1 MSAINFPDPSQSPWT
16 NSSTGIT
23 YTYSNG
29 VWKALSSEET
39 FLKQTDAEST
49 YLKQVD
55 ANFVSLSDGGT
66 QQVISGGGGLNVDGD
81 VQKKG
86 NTVPSAVMG
95 ASAPSNPGIC
105 DFWTDTSGDDPVLK
119 SWNGTEWVEV
129 GSSGVVTSE
138 LPELPSTLES
148 TDLLVIERSGVQY
161 RIPSEDLVP
170 VTGAIHTPV
179 EVLTPFD
186 GAGVGGDRSYSPM
199 TNTISA
205 ISLTERSSRRT
216 YGSYSSEMQFR
227 DLAWVNNSFFLA
239 GNATSYSDRYY
250 QGLKMDPLSGIDYVQ
265 SFMMENGSNAMED
278 RYGFA
283 YGLGIY
289 VSVGHA
295 NQNNYDSLILVTN
308 DPTGTWI
315 GRNESQN
322 FGELKITH
330 WYGNNY
336 GARYIDFNDVHF
348 ANNMFVAVAQT
359 DSWTSRA
366 SNHNNAY
373 YDELTIYTSSDG
385 LNWTYRYGPRGQ
397 WGAVTYGNGRWIVVG
412 KSDHAVTSSTR
423 MATSTD
429 GVSWSSVSGAP
440 GWTGFGDIVYGN
452 GMFVT
457 VAHYSGSENNNSPIA
472 YSTDGLNWS
481 TANATPGRYTHI
493 TYGDGKFVAY
503 NGSYGSYR
511 GKIVVSEDGINWTTH
526 AGPKDDDGSEL
537 YVRGLAYGGGWFY
550 AGGEGYVFRSAD
562 GRNWDQEKA
571 SITLLNDDVLD
582 SSDSSVVNGASLS
595 TVIPQYSTVQSDSN
609 AGVTGE
615 IYEITSPTTMTL
627 YNVVG
632 SWTTGMKMVSQT
644 PVTSYAPSPADI
656 TFTSENADTTAVS
669 ATGTTLLSRTWTL
682 ETRAS
687 DSDPW
692 TVQVEYEDFSIASS
706 QDGATPWT
714 TNKPTLLPN
723 TQYRVKVAYNA
734 LGARTQESPYHTFT
748 TGDF

>member
-49 YLKQVD
+49 YLKQTD

-129 GSSGVVTSE
+129 GSSGVATSE

-148 TDLLVIERSGVQY
+148 SDLLVIERGGVQY
-161 RIPSEDLVP
+161 RIPSDDLVP
-170 VTGAIHTPV
+170 ATGAIHTPV

-186 GAGVGGDRSYSPM
+186 GAGVGGDKTYNPM

-205 ISLTERSSRRT
+205 VQRAEGSDYKTTGGGYNYQIMWRGLEYLNGELIS
-216 YGSYSSEMQFR
+216 GH
-227 DLAWVNNSFFLA
+227 
-239 GNATSYSDRYY
+239 GTSYSDRYY
-250 QGLKMDPLSGIDYVQ
+250 QLIQHDPA
-265 SFMMENGSNAMED
+265 GSNINSFNPHMMTSNSQAIGQRM
-278 RYGFA
+278 GFA
-283 YGLGIY
+283 YGLGKW
-289 VSVGHA
+289 VNVGWGDSY
-295 NQNNYDSLILVTN
+295 NYDWLISVSDSWN
-308 DPTGTWI
+308 GTYL
-315 GRNESQN
+315 GRN
-322 FGELKITH
+322 GEQPWGTLNIQH

-336 GARYIDFNDVHF
+336 GARYINFNDVHF
-348 ANNMFVAVAQT
+348 ANNMFVAVAEV
-359 DSWTSRA
+359 DGADSRA
-366 SNHNNAY
+366 SSHNNNY
-373 YDELTIYTSSDG
+373 YDQMTIYSSTDG
-385 LNWTYRYGPRGQ
+385 LNWSYRTGPRGQ
-397 WGAVTYGNGRWIVVG
+397 WQAVTYGNGRWVVVG
-412 KSDHAVTSSTR
+412 KNQSSIVTNTR

-429 GVSWSSVSGAP
+429 GISWSSVSGAP
-440 GWTGFGDIVYGN
+440 FSGYGDIAFGN
-452 GMFVT
+452 GVFVA
-457 VAHYSGSENNNSPIA
+457 VAHYSGSENNNSPIC
-472 YSTDGLNWS
+472 YSTDGLNWTTTS
-481 TANATPGRYTHI
+481 ATPGRYTHI

-503 NGSYGSYR
+503 NGSYGSYG
-511 GKIVVSEDGINWTTH
+511 GKMVVSEDGINWTAYT
-526 AGPKDDDGSEL
+526 GPKKDNGQQNNSL
-537 YVRGLAYGGGWFY
+537 GLTYGGGYFW
-550 AGGEGYVFRSAD
+550 AGGYGYLFKSAD
-562 GRNWDQEKA
+562 GRNWDPEKV
-571 SITLLNDDVLD
+571 SVSLLNDDVLD

-595 TVIPQYSTVQSDSN
+595 TVIPQYTQVAADSN
-609 AGVTGE
+609 PGVTGE

-632 SWTTGMKMVSQT
+632 TWTTGMKIVGQT
-644 PVTSYAPSPADI
+644 SINSYAPSPADI
-656 TFTSENADTTAVS
+656 TFTSENANTTAVS

-714 TNKPTLLPN
+714 NNKPTLLPN